1 MFVYS
6 FYVVLKGI
14 WGKVIHKYAIIF
26 RADSFTN
33 MEPRLFKIIK

>member
-6 FYVVLKGI
+6 FYVPLKSI
-14 WGKVIHKYAIIF
+14 SGKIIHKYAIVF

-33 MEPRLFKIIK
+33 KA

>member
-6 FYVVLKGI
+6 FYVMLKGI
-14 WGKVIHKYAIIF
+14 WGKVIHKYAIVF

>member
-6 FYVVLKGI
+6 FYVVLKNI
-14 WGKVIHKYAIIF
+14 SGKIIHKYAIIF